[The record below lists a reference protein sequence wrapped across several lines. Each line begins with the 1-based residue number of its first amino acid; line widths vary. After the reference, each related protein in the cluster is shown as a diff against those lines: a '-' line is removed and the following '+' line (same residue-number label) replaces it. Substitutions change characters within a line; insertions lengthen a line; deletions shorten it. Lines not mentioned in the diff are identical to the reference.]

1 MRVLRDR
8 FRLAASVCG
17 MTLFVLLTLVSTV
30 SMERLAYAEA
40 PSARAVPVHVLA
52 LDSDDSEDQADAL
65 TGAIRSRVRMA
76 PGWSLQE
83 TQHALGML
91 TAALRCPQRPD
102 VACQQRIGDQ
112 LRTDHFIW
120 GVVAKSAGNQVT
132 AEVHL
137 WSRGKPDTQTKET
150 YSNNL
155 KDQNDE
161 TLRRVAAR
169 ILDRITGS
177 VTTGTIAVHAG
188 DAEGSVWIN
197 GTRKQSL
204 EHGAATIELP
214 AGTYAVEVRSNGF
227 APAAQE
233 GVVVTAGQET
243 SVALR
248 LVSEPIGESGPITG
262 GGPTAVRRAVA
273 WTLIGVGVAAEIVT
287 GVEGARFLSLRGDLN
302 TDRGNIDKSVTDV
315 CAPSTNATQVDAC
328 SKFNDAKSA
337 RTVAALVGSAG
348 AVAIAAG
355 VILLVTDHS
364 QEGFET
370 STTTQGRLLVL
381 PYVSPRPSD
390 GAGVNMSLT
399 F

>member
-1 MRVLRDR
+1 MRANLRDL
-8 FRLAASVCG
+8 FRLAATVCG
-17 MTLFVLLTLVSTV
+17 VAVLVLVSPV
-30 SMERLAYAEA
+30 RLAWAEA
-40 PSARAVPVHVLA
+40 PSSRAVPVHVLA

-65 TGAIRSRVRMA
+65 TGALRSRVRSA

-91 TAALRCPQRPD
+91 TAALRCPQKPD
-102 VACQQRIGDQ
+102 APCQQRIGDQ
-112 LRTDHFIW
+112 LRTDRFVW
-120 GVVAKSAGNQVT
+120 GVVSKAPGNQVS

-137 WSRGKPDTQTKET
+137 WARGKPDAMTKET
-150 YSNNL
+150 YSDNL

-161 TLRRVAAR
+161 TLRKVAAR

-177 VTTGTIAVHAG
+177 VTTGTISVHAG
-188 DAEGSVWIN
+188 DAEGGVWVN
-197 GTRKQSL
+197 GIRKQSL
-204 EHGAATIELP
+204 EHGAATFEIAP
-214 AGTYAVEVRSNGF
+214 GTYTVEVRSNGF
-227 APAAQE
+227 TPAQQA
-233 GVVVTAGQET
+233 GVVVTAGQDT
-243 SVALR
+243 SVALK
-248 LVSEPIGESGPITG
+248 LVAEPIGESGPITG
-262 GGPTAVRRAVA
+262 GGHTNVRRIVA
-273 WTLIGVGVAAEIVT
+273 WSLIGVGIAGEIVT
-287 GVEGARFLSLRGDLN
+287 GIEGARFLSLRSDLD
-302 TDRGNIDKSVTDV
+302 TDRNGIDKSVTDV

-364 QEGFET
+364 KEGFET

-381 PYVSPRPSD
+381 PYVAPRPSD
-390 GAGVNMSLT
+390 GAGVNVSLT